1 MDLKNGM
8 VIKCNSEEEAQ
19 EFIKE
24 AYKQG
29 FKWVNH
35 IDGCEEKTCW
45 CTSFSEIYYYL
56 ESNKIKWSPMD
67 FDNNSIEYSTLKG
80 KIKTMTKSD
89 LKNGMVV
96 EFRDKSRGLVHNE
109 RIVSI
114 EDYLFI
120 SNLNDDLT
128 SGVGIEEIDIMKIF
142 NSKPITLG
150 DLFADNRLELIW
162 ERKEQPKLSEKDKKK
177 IKVAL
182 KKVKEICSSYND
194 ECKKDCEF
202 NVDGL
207 CIFADDPSDF
217 ELDNLFKD

>member
-1 MDLKNGM
+1 MK
-8 VIKCNSEEEAQ
+8 
-19 EFIKE
+19 KE
-24 AYKQG
+24 
-29 FKWVNH
+29 
-35 IDGCEEKTCW
+35 
-45 CTSFSEIYYYL
+45 
-56 ESNKIKWSPMD
+56 
-67 FDNNSIEYSTLKG
+67 
-80 KIKTMTKSD
+80 D

-109 RIVSI
+109 RIISI
-114 EDYLFI
+114 EDYLLI

-128 SGVGIEEIDIMKIF
+128 NGVGIEEIDIMKIF
-142 NSKPITLG
+142 HSKPITLG

-162 ERKEQPKLSEKDKKK
+162 ERKEQSKLSDKDKKK

-182 KKVKEICSSYND
+182 KKVKEICSSYNN

>member
-1 MDLKNGM
+1 MK
-8 VIKCNSEEEAQ
+8 
-19 EFIKE
+19 KE
-24 AYKQG
+24 
-29 FKWVNH
+29 
-35 IDGCEEKTCW
+35 
-45 CTSFSEIYYYL
+45 
-56 ESNKIKWSPMD
+56 
-67 FDNNSIEYSTLKG
+67 
-80 KIKTMTKSD
+80 D

-128 SGVGIEEIDIMKIF
+128 SGVGIEQIDIMKIF
-142 NSKPITLG
+142 NSKPINLG

-162 ERKEQPKLSEKDKKK
+162 ERKELSILSEKHKKK
-177 IKVAL
+177 IKVVL
-182 KKVKEICSSYND
+182 KKVKEICSSYNN

>member
-128 SGVGIEEIDIMKIF
+128 SGVGIEEIDIIKIF

>member
-1 MDLKNGM
+1 
-8 VIKCNSEEEAQ
+8 
-19 EFIKE
+19 
-24 AYKQG
+24 
-29 FKWVNH
+29 
-35 IDGCEEKTCW
+35 
-45 CTSFSEIYYYL
+45 
-56 ESNKIKWSPMD
+56 
-67 FDNNSIEYSTLKG
+67 
-80 KIKTMTKSD
+80 MTKSD

-96 EFRDKSRGLVHNE
+96 ELRDKSRGLVHNE
-109 RIVSI
+109 RIISI
-114 EDYLFI
+114 EDYLLI

-128 SGVGIEEIDIMKIF
+128 NASSFKDLDIMKIF
-142 NSKPITLG
+142 DSNASTLE
-150 DLFADNRLELIW
+150 DLFSDNRLELIW

-182 KKVKEICSSYND
+182 KKVKEICSSYNN

>member
-1 MDLKNGM
+1 MK
-8 VIKCNSEEEAQ
+8 
-19 EFIKE
+19 KE
-24 AYKQG
+24 
-29 FKWVNH
+29 
-35 IDGCEEKTCW
+35 
-45 CTSFSEIYYYL
+45 
-56 ESNKIKWSPMD
+56 
-67 FDNNSIEYSTLKG
+67 
-80 KIKTMTKSD
+80 D

-177 IKVAL
+177 IKIAL
-182 KKVKEICSSYND
+182 KKVKEICSNYKD
-194 ECKKDCEF
+194 CKKDCEF

>member
-1 MDLKNGM
+1 MK
-8 VIKCNSEEEAQ
+8 
-19 EFIKE
+19 KE
-24 AYKQG
+24 
-29 FKWVNH
+29 
-35 IDGCEEKTCW
+35 
-45 CTSFSEIYYYL
+45 
-56 ESNKIKWSPMD
+56 
-67 FDNNSIEYSTLKG
+67 
-80 KIKTMTKSD
+80 D

-182 KKVKEICSSYND
+182 KKVKEICSNYKD
-194 ECKKDCEF
+194 CKKDCEF

>member
-1 MDLKNGM
+1 MK
-8 VIKCNSEEEAQ
+8 
-19 EFIKE
+19 KE
-24 AYKQG
+24 
-29 FKWVNH
+29 
-35 IDGCEEKTCW
+35 
-45 CTSFSEIYYYL
+45 
-56 ESNKIKWSPMD
+56 
-67 FDNNSIEYSTLKG
+67 
-80 KIKTMTKSD
+80 D

-150 DLFADNRLELIW
+150 DLFSDNRLELIW

-177 IKVAL
+177 IKIAL
-182 KKVKEICSSYND
+182 KKVKEICSNYKD
-194 ECKKDCEF
+194 CKKDCEF

>member
-1 MDLKNGM
+1 MK
-8 VIKCNSEEEAQ
+8 
-19 EFIKE
+19 KE
-24 AYKQG
+24 
-29 FKWVNH
+29 
-35 IDGCEEKTCW
+35 
-45 CTSFSEIYYYL
+45 
-56 ESNKIKWSPMD
+56 
-67 FDNNSIEYSTLKG
+67 
-80 KIKTMTKSD
+80 D

-177 IKVAL
+177 IKIAL
-182 KKVKEICSSYND
+182 KKVKEICSNYN

-217 ELDNLFKD
+217 ELNNLFKD

>member
-29 FKWVNH
+29 FKWTKFELG
-35 IDGCEEKTCW
+35 DEKTYW
-45 CTSFSEIYYYL
+45 RTGSSEIYYYL
-56 ESNKIKWSPMD
+56 ESNKITWGTKD

-109 RIVSI
+109 RIISM
-114 EDYLFI
+114 EDYLLI
-120 SNLNDDLT
+120 SKLNDDLT
-128 SGVGIEEIDIMKIF
+128 NKIGIEEIDIMKIF